1 MKPLIFGHRGAS
13 AYAPENT
20 LAAFKLAFDLGADG
34 VELDVSVTRDGVPVV
49 LHDDTVDRT
58 TNGRGAV
65 KTMTL
70 EEIERLDAGERFHS
84 KFRGERIPTLEQV
97 LSTEGA
103 RGIVNIELKSGRLPI
118 VGLETV
124 AVANVIRKLRA
135 QDRVI
140 ISSFN
145 HFALHRIKA
154 LDARLTL
161 GLLYFNRVPLPFPL
175 AQERPLAQPAALHP
189 RFTVVTEE
197 FVKWAKGKG
206 YKLNTWTVDD
216 PTEARRL
223 ADLGVDSIMSNCPD
237 VLRQALST

>member
-20 LAAFKLAFDLGADG
+20 LAAFALAFDLGADG

-58 TNGRGAV
+58 TNGRGTV
-65 KTMTL
+65 KDMTL
-70 EEIERLDAGERFHS
+70 EELKRLDAGERFRP
-84 KFRGERIPTLEQV
+84 KYRGERIPTLEEV
-97 LSTEGA
+97 LAEVGQ
-103 RGIVNIELKSGRLPI
+103 RGIVNIELKSGRLAV

-124 AVANVIRKLRA
+124 AVANVIRKARA

-161 GLLYFNRVPLPFPL
+161 GLLYFNRVPLGFPRTLGRPF
-175 AQERPLAQPAALHP
+175 AQPAALHP
-189 RFTVVTEE
+189 RFTVVTGE
-197 FVKWAKGKG
+197 FVKWAKSKG

-216 PTEARRL
+216 PAEARRL
-223 ADLGVDSIMSNCPD
+223 ADLGVDSIMTNCPD
-237 VLRQALST
+237 VLKQALA